1 MKPKFLLPLLIVIAF
16 VTVSFSSCKQSTQPG
31 TDSQQKET
39 VYGRVLK
46 SNTIKC
52 AFLNY
57 PPACMKDTKTGQM
70 SGIFVEVIEKAANN
84 LGMKVEWTEEVGWGS
99 QIEGLDKDRYDLVG
113 SPVWANPKRGKLTA
127 LSIPAYYSG
136 IGVYVRAN
144 ENRFDKD
151 FSKINSKDVKVGTI
165 DGETSDLIAD
175 NDFPNATKQSSP
187 ENSDISQ
194 KFLDLDKKSCD
205 VVFAEP
211 YFAFEYSKNN
221 PGKIK
226 NIAADKPIRLF
237 GNVYMMKAGEW
248 QLKQMLDVAIQD
260 LINSGFVDKVISKYE
275 PAPNLFYR
283 VAAPYRPIK

>member
-1 MKPKFLLPLLIVIAF
+1 MKPKFFLRLLFVLAI
-16 VTVSFSSCKQSTQPG
+16 VTVSFSSCNQSTQPS
-31 TDSQQKET
+31 TEALQKQT

-70 SGIFVEVIEKAANN
+70 SGIFVEVIEKAASN

-127 LSIPAYYSG
+127 LSIPVYYSG

-187 ENSDISQ
+187 ENTDISQ

-205 VVFAEP
+205 IVFAEP

-221 PGKIK
+221 PDKIK

>member
-1 MKPKFLLPLLIVIAF
+1 MKI
-16 VTVSFSSCKQSTQPG
+16 
-31 TDSQQKET
+31 
-39 VYGRVLK
+39 
-46 SNTIKC
+46 
-52 AFLNY
+52 
-57 PPACMKDTKTGQM
+57 
-70 SGIFVEVIEKAANN
+70 
-84 LGMKVEWTEEVGWGS
+84 EWTEEVGWGS

-113 SPVWANPKRGKLTA
+113 SPVWANPKRGKLTT
-127 LSIPAYYSG
+127 LSIPVYYSG

-144 ENRFDKD
+144 ENRFDND
-151 FSKINSKDVKVGTI
+151 FSKINMKDVKVGTI

-187 ENSDISQ
+187 ENTDISQ

-211 YFAFEYSKNN
+211 YFAYEYSKNN

-226 NIAADKPIRLF
+226 NIAAENPIRLF

-260 LINSGFVDKVISKYE
+260 LINSGYVDKVIAKYE

-283 VAAPYRPIK
+283 VASPYKAIK